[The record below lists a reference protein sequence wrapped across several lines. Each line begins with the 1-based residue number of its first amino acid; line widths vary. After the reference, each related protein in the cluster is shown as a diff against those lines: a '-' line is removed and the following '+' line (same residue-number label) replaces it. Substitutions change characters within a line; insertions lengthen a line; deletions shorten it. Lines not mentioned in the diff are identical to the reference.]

1 MAAPIPDTALLTTPG
16 AQPLPSLVSS
26 RRLRS
31 QGVARALKLWIPAGF
46 LIALFAMCFI
56 LPNVYTLP
64 SPIHGNI
71 LDAGAPPFSPGH
83 ILGADQTGNDIFS
96 KIVYGGQIAFVVGFS
111 VTFIGLVFGS
121 IIGITAGYLGGWTD
135 ATLSRVLDIMIAFP
149 ALVLVL
155 AVAEVLGPSEPHL
168 ILALTAFSIPAFG
181 RVSRGATL
189 TVRSLPFVT
198 AARLSGTRHW
208 RIIARHILPNIFPQL
223 LTFSLLGIG
232 IVVIIEGAVDFLG
245 LGIQPP
251 EASWGSMI
259 AQGQTVLTATP
270 EFVLIPSLFLLV
282 LVVSLNLLGDALRE
296 RWGVR

>member
-1 MAAPIPDTALLTTPG
+1 MAAQIPDTALLTAGG

-31 QGVARALKLWIPAGF
+31 QGLARALKLWVPAGL

-64 SPIHGNI
+64 SSTQGNI

-83 ILGADQTGNDIFS
+83 ILGADQVGDDIFS
-96 KIVYGGQIAFVVGFS
+96 KIVYGGQIALVIGFS
-111 VTFIGLVFGS
+111 VTFIGLVIGG

-245 LGIQPP
+245 LGIQRP
-251 EASWGSMI
+251 EASWGQMI
-259 AQGQTVLTATP
+259 AEGQTVLTA
-270 EFVLIPSLFLLV
+270 
-282 LVVSLNLLGDALRE
+282 
-296 RWGVR
+296 